1 MNVAALVPRRLVKP
15 IYEDLTSPMEN
26 IEIREYE
33 MEESMISEEKEIQT
47 EESMMHYQAIYEAF

>member
-1 MNVAALVPRRLVKP
+1 
-15 IYEDLTSPMEN
+15 MEN

>member
-1 MNVAALVPRRLVKP
+1 MNLAALVPRRPAKP